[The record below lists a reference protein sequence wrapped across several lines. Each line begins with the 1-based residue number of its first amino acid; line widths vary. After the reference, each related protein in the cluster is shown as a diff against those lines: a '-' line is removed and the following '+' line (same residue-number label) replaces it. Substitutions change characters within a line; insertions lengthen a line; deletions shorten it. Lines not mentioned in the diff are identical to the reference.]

1 MSSQLPEEPHAI
13 HTRLTKLWGIDKP
26 IIGAPMAGRSG
37 GHLAAAVSRAGGLG
51 MIGVGAATSAEW
63 IKDNAAIAAEAGPYG
78 IGLMLW
84 AQDDA
89 PEQWEAVLE
98 ARPTVVSLGFGDPLL
113 FVEQAHKAGI
123 SVVAPVNDLA
133 QLRQALDAE
142 VDAICIQGTDAGGHT
157 GRIGTMPL
165 MQLVLDYIEVNA
177 PGIPTAV
184 AGGIGSG
191 RGVAACLAAGA
202 DAAWVG
208 TALLASPEA
217 LGSDELRAAAV
228 RATSDQ
234 TVLTDIYDRAEGQK
248 WNTDKWPTRT
258 VRNSFVDIFGPMS
271 ESGDVTDA
279 ELRDA
284 RGEGG
289 DFSEDLKLH
298 AGQGIGLLRA
308 ELSAEEIVRKLND
321 DAYQYLRRGT
331 LPCVN

>member
-1 MSSQLPEEPHAI
+1 MNGQSPDNHHTI
-13 HTRLTKLWGIDKP
+13 HTRLTQLWGIDKP
-26 IIGAPMAGRSG
+26 IIGAPMAGRAG
-37 GHLAAAVSRAGGLG
+37 GELAAAITRAGGLG
-51 MIGVGAATSAEW
+51 MIGVGATTTAEW
-63 IKDNAAIAAEAGPYG
+63 IADNAAIAAEAGPYG

-84 AQDDA
+84 ALKDN
-89 PEQWEAVLE
+89 PEQWEAVLK
-98 ARPTVVSLGFGDPLL
+98 ARPTVVSLGFGDPQPY
-113 FVEQAHKAGI
+113 VEQAHAAGI

-133 QLRQALDAE
+133 QLRQALDAD
-142 VDAICIQGTDAGGHT
+142 VDVICIQGTDAGGHT
-157 GRIGTMPL
+157 GWIGTMPL

-217 LGSDELRAAAV
+217 LGSETLRAAAV

-234 TVLTDIYDRAEGQK
+234 TVLTDIYDRAEGLNWDTK
-248 WNTDKWPTRT
+248 TWPTRT
-258 VRNSFVDIFGPMS
+258 LRNPFVDIFGPLS
-271 ESGDVTDA
+271 ESGEVSDA
-279 ELRDA
+279 ELQQA

-289 DFSEDLKLH
+289 DFAEELKLH

-308 ELSAEEIVRKLND
+308 EISAEDIVRKLND
-321 DAYQYLRRGT
+321 DAHQYLSTRG
-331 LPCVN
+331 LPCVD